1 HIEHVNELEQY
12 LSLRVEVA
20 NVAMESLQKVREGS
34 KKAIMQLVDIEYN
47 TVDFFLKLLQ
57 L

>member
-1 HIEHVNELEQY
+1 MNELEQY

-47 TVDFFLKLLQ
+47 TVDFFMKLLQ
-57 L
+57 P